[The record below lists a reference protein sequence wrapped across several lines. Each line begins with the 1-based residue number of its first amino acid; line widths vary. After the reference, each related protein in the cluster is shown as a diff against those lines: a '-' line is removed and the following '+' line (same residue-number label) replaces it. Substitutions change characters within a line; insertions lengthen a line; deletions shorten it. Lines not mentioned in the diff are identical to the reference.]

1 MQVVLIKPQG
11 FCGGVSN
18 AIEVSKKAKNEHPN
32 SKFYV
37 LGALVH
43 NQNVLN
49 DLRNM
54 GIVTL
59 EGNDEEKMINSLSKG
74 DVLIFSA
81 HGHDEKLDILAKE
94 KGLIIYDT
102 TCVKVKRNLEIIK
115 KEINN
120 NHQVIYIGQSGHRE
134 TLAALSISKN
144 ISLYDI
150 KLPFNY
156 YFITDESPLVINQT
170 TLNYLDISSIHKDIL
185 SHIPN
190 ARIENEICAA
200 TRLRQEAILNIDKD
214 TDLIV
219 IVGDKRSS
227 NTNKLYDIAH
237 RYYPDALT
245 VLVNDIEEFKNVNIE
260 GKKKA
265 AISSGASTP
274 QYVVDKIYDYLLS
287 K

>member
-18 AIEVSKKAKNEHPN
+18 AIRISQIAKKEHPN
-32 SKFYV
+32 SKIYV

-49 DLRNM
+49 DLKNI
-54 GIVTL
+54 GIETL
-59 EGNDEEKMINSLSKG
+59 EGNNEEELISSLSSG

-81 HGHDEKLDILAKE
+81 HGHDEKLDALAKE
-94 KGLIIYDT
+94 KGLIVYDT

-115 KEINN
+115 KEIEA

-134 TLAALSISKN
+134 TNAALSISKN

-156 YFITDESPLVINQT
+156 YFITDESPLVVNQT
-170 TLNYLDISSIHKDIL
+170 TLNYLEIEDIHKDIL
-185 SHIPN
+185 SHLPN

-200 TRLRQEAILNIDKD
+200 TRLRQEAILNIEKD
-214 TDLIV
+214 TDLII

-227 NTNKLYDIAH
+227 NTNKLFDIACK
-237 RYYPDALT
+237 YYPNALT
-245 VLVNDIEEFKNVNIE
+245 VLVNDLDEFKKVNVE

-274 QYVVDKIYDYLLS
+274 QYVVDEIYNYLLS